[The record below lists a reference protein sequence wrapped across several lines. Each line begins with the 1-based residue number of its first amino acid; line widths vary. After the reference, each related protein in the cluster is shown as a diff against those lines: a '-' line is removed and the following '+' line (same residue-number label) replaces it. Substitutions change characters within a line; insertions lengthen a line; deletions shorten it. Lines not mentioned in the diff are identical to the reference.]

1 MRVRAASIRDTISW
15 VFQPRGRRGF
25 PELLLD
31 VQNLTK
37 SYVTYHKDP
46 GLRGAIKALFHRVP
60 VAVEAVKPVT
70 FQVARGEFVG
80 LLGPNGAGKTTI
92 LKMLTGLIA
101 PSAGRAIAFNE
112 YNVSNRPVRY
122 LERIGMVMGQR
133 NQLNPDLPAID
144 SFRLAQAIY
153 GVPDNEFQQRLD
165 QMLGLFEAHEL
176 TRKPVRKLSLG
187 ERMQMEMTLSLLHGP
202 ELLFLDEPTIGL
214 DFVAARRIRNF
225 LKAINASLGV
235 TVILTSHYTKDIE
248 ELCRR
253 VILINKGT
261 CVYDGLLSQVDERI
275 HGQREVEILCAGETV
290 AMHVAAAVKAHGT
303 ASPVVASKEDGTCS
317 VQFFVTPRSVAQWIK
332 VVTGTVEASGIV
344 DIKIS
349 EAELETVF
357 GELYARGV

>member
-1 MRVRAASIRDTISW
+1 M
-15 VFQPRGRRGF
+15 
-25 PELLLD
+25 LLD

-46 GLRGAIKALFHRVP
+46 GLRGAVKALFHRVP

-101 PSAGRAIAFNE
+101 PSAGQATAFGE
-112 YNVSNRPVRY
+112 FDVSKRPVRY

-153 GVPDNEFQQRLD
+153 GVPDDEFQQRLG
-165 QMLGLFEAHEL
+165 QTLGIFEARDL
-176 TRKPVRKLSLG
+176 VNKPVRKLSLG

-225 LKAINASLGV
+225 LKTINKDLGV

-275 HGQREVEILCAGETV
+275 HGQREIEILCPGESIAV
-290 AMHVAAAVKAHGT
+290 RVAAAIKTRVAT
-303 ASPVVASKEDGTCS
+303 APVIAGRDDGVASIR
-317 VQFFVTPRSVAQWIK
+317 VALTPRTVAQVIQA
-332 VVTGTVEASGIV
+332 VTSAVDPAEII
-344 DIKIS
+344 DIKIG

-357 GELYARGV
+357 GEIYARGV